1 MAGLFYVAI
10 RMLIGDKL
18 KYYGLVAGLAFSSF
32 LIAQQASIF
41 TGYAARTTAWLKD
54 TAAADL
60 WIMDPQVEFTEDSK
74 SMSLS
79 VLNRVRGVDGV
90 AWAVPMF
97 KGYVKMRLPEGSLH
111 QVRVI
116 GIDDA
121 SLIGGPPTI
130 VEGALTDLRQD
141 KALLVDEADLQSTL
155 LLKRAQDPR
164 PLQIGDVVT
173 MNDSEARI
181 AGVFQRTKEFFWEP
195 MVYTTFSR
203 AIQMAPQER
212 KMLTYVLVQVKP
224 GESAEVVAERIEVTT
239 GMSAHTAEQ
248 FQELTLW
255 YTLEKTGILI
265 NFGITIGLGFIIGVL
280 VSGQLLYN
288 FVLDNTRFFGTL
300 KAMGTPNKV
309 IVRMVMLQAFLA
321 GAVGYGIGLGIAGV
335 GGFFLGEGALA
346 FRMTWQIPVF
356 GLVSIILCCVAAGSL
371 SILRVL
377 RIEPAIVFKA

>member
-1 MAGLFYVAI
+1 
-10 RMLIGDKL
+10 MLIGDKP

-41 TGYAARTTAWLKD
+41 TGYASRTTAWLKD
-54 TAAADL
+54 SAVADL
-60 WIMDPQVEFTEDSK
+60 WIVDPQVEFTEDTK

-97 KGYVKMRLPEGSLH
+97 KGHVNMRLPEGSLH

-116 GIDDA
+116 GVDNA
-121 SLIGGPPTI
+121 SLIGGPPI
-130 VEGALTDLRQD
+130 MVEGALSDLRQD
-141 KALLVDEADLQSTL
+141 KALLVDEAELQSTL
-155 LLKRAQDPR
+155 VLKRALDPR
-164 PLQIGDVVT
+164 PLRIGDTVS
-173 MNDSEARI
+173 MNDSEARVVGI
-181 AGVFQRTKEFFWEP
+181 FRRTKEFFWEP
-195 MVYTTFSR
+195 LVYTTFSR

-212 KMLTYVLVQVKP
+212 RMLTYVLVRLKP
-224 GESAEVVAERIEVTT
+224 GESAEVVAGRIEAATS
-239 GMSAHTAEQ
+239 MKAYTAEQ

-288 FVLDNTRFFGTL
+288 FVLDNTRYFGTL

-309 IVRMVMLQAFLA
+309 IVRMVMLQAALA

-335 GGFFLGEGALA
+335 GGFFLGDGGLA
-346 FRMTWQIPVF
+346 FRMTWQVPVF
-356 GLVSIILCCVAAGSL
+356 GLVSVVLCCIVAGTL
-371 SILRVL
+371 SVLNVL

>member
-1 MAGLFYVAI
+1 MARLSYVAV

-41 TGYAARTTAWLKD
+41 TGYASRTTAWLRD
-54 TAAADL
+54 SAAADL
-60 WIMDPQVEFTEDSK
+60 WIVDPQVEFTEDTK
-74 SMSLS
+74 SMTLS
-79 VLNRVRGVDGV
+79 MLNRVRGIDGV

-121 SLIGGPPTI
+121 SLIGGPPTM

-141 KALLVDEADLQSTL
+141 KALLVDQADLQSTL
-155 LLKRAQDPR
+155 VLKRAGEPR
-164 PLQIGDVVT
+164 PLRTGDTVS
-173 MNDSEARI
+173 MNDSEARVVGI
-181 AGVFQRTKEFFWEP
+181 FRRHKEFFWEP

-203 AIQMAPQER
+203 ALQMAPQER
-212 KMLTYVLVQVKP
+212 KMLTYVLARVKP
-224 GESAEVVAERIEVTT
+224 GENPEVVAEHIEATT
-239 GMSAHTAEQ
+239 GMKAYTAEK

-255 YTLEKTGILI
+255 YTLQKTGILI
-265 NFGITIGLGFIIGVL
+265 NFGITIGLGFVIGVL

-288 FVLDNTRFFGTL
+288 FILDNTRYFGTL

-309 IVRMVMLQAFLA
+309 IVRMVMLQAALA
-321 GAVGYGIGLGIAGV
+321 GAVGYGIGLGIAGI
-335 GGFFLGEGALA
+335 GGFFLGDGDLA
-346 FRMTWQIPVF
+346 FRMTWQVPVF
-356 GLVSIILCCVAAGSL
+356 GLVSIVLCCIIAGTL